1 MGEDEGGAGDAAD
14 FAGAGG
20 DVLEGA
26 PALAEQGEPAFAEAA
41 QGALDGVA
49 GAGVNIEVA
58 AICGLF
64 DGYVDAYSGAVV
76 ARVGQGGQ
84 SGGGGVVEGRQGV
97 GAGGGQVMHRS
108 GLGGRNPQREPA
120 GSGDRLDVAAVAV
133 SFSGVPQVDDLAFD
147 ADGGFFA
154 PVGGDDLAVQDHVGE
169 SGVFGPFQGL
179 VQVRGLFGEDLGD
192 LVQIPVGG
200 GPGDAVIPGQS
211 TGAGAVAE
219 PAQRQHRL
227 PVAGQRPAAPRCA
240 AVAAL
245 GGQQLRGELHQ
256 FPGDVKRGTIA
267 DHVEPSA
274 EDDLWR
280 DLFYGAPRPC
290 SACPVR
296 PRLCPAVHACEDKA

>member
-1 MGEDEGGAGDAAD
+1 MHGSMRRGLETEQTWPRSLGWRNRPGNRRNMKAPGPTASEPPRQPPTLQRISCDVAVFEMGEDEGGAGDAAD

-108 GLGGRNPQREPA
+108 GLGGRDPQREPA
-120 GSGDRLDVAAVAV
+120 GSGERLDVAAVAV

-147 ADGGFFA
+147 ADGGSLHRSA
-154 PVGGDDLAVQDHVGE
+154 GMILPSRITWENPASLARSRAWCR
-169 SGVFGPFQGL
+169 SG
-179 VQVRGLFGEDLGD
+179 
-192 LVQIPVGG
+192 
-200 GPGDAVIPGQS
+200 A
-211 TGAGAVAE
+211 
-219 PAQRQHRL
+219 
-227 PVAGQRPAAPRCA
+227 
-240 AVAAL
+240 
-245 GGQQLRGELHQ
+245 
-256 FPGDVKRGTIA
+256 
-267 DHVEPSA
+267 
-274 EDDLWR
+274 
-280 DLFYGAPRPC
+280 C
-290 SACPVR
+290 SARTSVTSSTYR
-296 PRLCPAVHACEDKA
+296 